1 MKKAQGITLIALVV
15 TIVTM
20 LILAAVSINIS
31 FGENGIFTQASRGSL
46 QYRTEEVKEKIT
58 FEMSGLV
65 TEAVVTKN
73 PLTAEKIV
81 DHFEGL
87 DWVGSATKESEDTV
101 RIIST
106 DRIIVDIEFTPF
118 NGFEMIEQ
126 GLDDGEPYPNIQVE
140 QLPTEGVAGEKIKIK
155 VTASVE
161 VRGETTGI
169 ATVENV
175 TTGDT
180 KEYTEGGV
188 IFEVTD
194 NGEYTFKATTNKGKT
209 KLAKINIHIATGGVI
224 GITIQPTT
232 PRNTIKEGNQNGVAT
247 GPITVSISYGEIEL
261 SNRDKYQYRIGKEGS
276 WQTANSNQINVKVD
290 ENTIVVARYYDG
302 MNSIGV
308 QNYSIQNVDNVAPTG
323 VTGNITN
330 ATTNSLTIEANASD
344 TASSGAGS
352 DIAGI
357 LRYEY
362 SMNGT
367 DWQTENTIQRL
378 NHNTEYTIQ
387 IKAIDKAGNETIGSV
402 TGKTVEVPGGNAIGF
417 NASATTW
424 TKGPVTVEITWP
436 NNTAGLTRKYKIGNG
451 DWQDY
456 TATISIST
464 NTTVYAMLVDGNGQ
478 SGATAEYAIT
488 WIDNVT
494 PKAPTLAVTNGI
506 AGSNG
511 WYRSNVTVTITNG
524 TDSFGEVDRTVYVI
538 TGAQTLGET
547 AGNTATISSEG
558 TSTITAYTYDKAG
571 NRSQGASISVKKDSI
586 GPTVN
591 LTVGTKTNNSITV
604 NVSASDAFS
613 NLASYTYYLNNNQ
626 VNTGASSSYTYSGL
640 KAGTSYTL
648 RVDVMDQAGNTASKS
663 LTEST
668 TGVDWRLSYYSNGA
682 KATLRNPS
690 SSSNP
695 TIFEIPSVSQQEFG
709 VSIYATYPLKVG
721 DVVEVTYTSSRSGS
735 NYLNFFIQTM
745 EDMQYRMTGAYTT
758 STPQKLTLTANTAST
773 NWRVGLDKT
782 DSTSS
787 SIYGIVY
794 IHDIK
799 VNGEKIL

>member
-1 MKKAQGITLIALVV
+1 MRKAQGITLIALVV

-20 LILAAVSINIS
+20 LILAAVSINLS
-31 FGENGIFTQASRGSL
+31 FGENGIFRQASSGTL
-46 QYRTEEVKEKIT
+46 KYRTEEVKENIT

-65 TEAVVTKN
+65 AEAVVTKN
-73 PLTAEKIV
+73 PLTSEKIV
-81 DHFEGL
+81 EHFEKL
-87 DWVGSATKESEDTV
+87 DWVGAATKESDDTV

-106 DRIIVDIEFTPF
+106 DRIIVDIKFTPF
-118 NGFEMIEQ
+118 DGFELIEQ
-126 GLDDGEPYPNIQVE
+126 GLDDGEPYPTISVE
-140 QLPTEGVAGEKIKIK
+140 QIPMEGTAGEKIKIK

-161 VRGETTGI
+161 TTKETTGI
-169 ATVENV
+169 TTIENV
-175 TTGDT
+175 TTGESKD
-180 KEYTEGGV
+180 YVEGGV
-188 IFEVTD
+188 IFEVTT
-194 NGEYTFKATTNKGKT
+194 NGEYTFKAITNKGKT
-209 KLAKINIHIATGGVI
+209 KIAKININVVSGGII
-224 GITIQPTT
+224 GIEIQPTT
-232 PRNTIKEGNQNGVAT
+232 PRNTQKEGSQNGVET
-247 GPITVSISYGEIEL
+247 GPIAVNITYGEIDL
-261 SNRDKYQYRIGKEGS
+261 SNSDRYQYRIGKEGS
-276 WQTANSNQINVKVD
+276 WQNAKNNQITVNVT

-302 MNSIGV
+302 TNSIGV

-323 VTGNITN
+323 VTGRIENT
-330 ATTNSLTIEANASD
+330 TTNSLTISATAND
-344 TASSGAGS
+344 TASAGAGS

-362 SMNGT
+362 SMNGK

-417 NASATTW
+417 NASTTTW
-424 TKGPVTVEITWP
+424 SKGPVTIEITWP

-451 DWQDY
+451 DWQEY
-456 TATISIST
+456 TTTISISS

-488 WIDNVT
+488 WIDNVA
-494 PKAPTLAVTNGI
+494 PKAPTLTVTNGI

-571 NRSQGASISVKKDSI
+571 NRSQGANLVVKKDSA
-586 GPTVN
+586 GPTIN
-591 LTVGTKTNNSITV
+591 LTVGTKTNDSIIV
-604 NVSASDAFS
+604 NVSASDTLS
-613 NLASYTYYLNNNQ
+613 NLASYKYYLNNNL
-626 VNTGASSSYTYSGL
+626 VNTSASSSYTYSGL

-668 TGVDWRLSYYSNGA
+668 TGVDWRLSYWGSDA

-695 TIFEIPSVSQQEFG
+695 TIFEIPSMSKQEFG
-709 VSIYATYPLKVG
+709 VSIYTTYPLKVG

-735 NYLNFFIQTM
+735 NYLNLFIQSM
-745 EDMQYRMTGAYTT
+745 EDMQYRMTGAHTT

-787 SIYGIVY
+787 SIYGTVY

-799 VNGEKIL
+799 VNGVKIL